1 MCIFCLCD
9 LKISHQYYLISYCL
23 IKFRKHSN
31 ECLPTTALPDRII
44 ARRSRLR
51 KPADIGASANAY
63 KSIWCKIINLQAARL
78 LILQAED
85 Y

>member
-31 ECLPTTALPDRII
+31 ECLPDRII
-44 ARRSRLR
+44 ARRSRLH